1 MEVQLYKTIEND
13 IKEQIKNG
21 KLMPGDKLPS
31 EVEMM
36 ELYQASK
43 MTVRKS
49 ISDLEQEG
57 LIYSIQR
64 VGNYVA
70 TPATDKYILH
80 FDELKKIKGI
90 DRIDVINTSFAKK
103 EEIAT
108 LFTKLAEHARVLSI
122 KRIFYS
128 EELIIA
134 IDRTM
139 ILYDKLMDISEYEM
153 IHFSFALLMAKK
165 LEQFTVK
172 HELILEAVE
181 SSNDIA
187 DMLDIPHGEAVAL
200 ITQKYFNSENHLAGI
215 SQTYCLLEYIEMDAE
230 SI

>member
-1 MEVQLYKTIEND
+1 MEIQLYKTIEND

-21 KLMPGDKLPS
+21 SLQPGDKLPA
-31 EVEMM
+31 EVELM

-70 TPATDKYILH
+70 TPAADKYILY
-80 FDELKKIKGI
+80 FDELKKIRGI
-90 DRIDVINTSFAKK
+90 DRIDVVNTSFASR
-103 EEIAT
+103 EETAE
-108 LFTKLAEHARVLSI
+108 FFPNLAPHTRVLTI
-122 KRIFYS
+122 RRFFYS
-128 EELIIA
+128 EDLIIA
-134 IDRTM
+134 FDKNM
-139 ILYDKLMDISEYEM
+139 ILYDKSMDISEHEM
-153 IHFSFALLMAKK
+153 IRYSFAALMAKK

-172 HELILEAVE
+172 HELVLEAVE
-181 SSNDIA
+181 SSEDIA
-187 DMLDIPHGEAVAL
+187 NKLKIDKGDAVAL
-200 ITQKYFNSENHLAGI
+200 ITQRYFSSEEKLSGI
-215 SQTYCLLEYIEMDAE
+215 GRTYCLPDFIEMEAE